1 MIKALYSG
9 ASGMLGQQMRQ
20 EAVANNIANVST
32 TGYKKA
38 IPVQRGFYQIYLDAI
53 AIDTLRPGDVPGG
66 GMLLDGTA
74 SDFSQGAT
82 KHTGEPLDVALDGPG
97 FFVVEGPAG
106 NNLYTRNG
114 HFALNEEGEL
124 VTENGYKVQ
133 GEGGAISASG
143 ANVMIGDDGRVV
155 VDGTERGVLQVVTFD
170 EPRMLVRVGDTMFA
184 APENVFPSIVEP
196 VRMVS
201 GAVESSNVSIAREM
215 LNMLVTA
222 RNFEANQRVIL
233 TVDRTLDR
241 TINDIGRV

>member
-1 MIKALYSG
+1 MVKALYSA
-9 ASGMLGQQMRQ
+9 ASGMFGQQLRQ

-38 IPVQRGFYQIYLDAI
+38 IAAHRGFYQIFLDAI
-53 AIDTLRPGDVPGG
+53 AIDNLRPGDVPGG

-74 SDFSQGAT
+74 SDLSQGAIE
-82 KHTGEPLDVALDGPG
+82 HTGEPFDVALDGPG
-97 FFVVEGPAG
+97 FFVVQGPAG

-114 HFALNEEGEL
+114 HFTLNEAGEL

-143 ANVMIGDDGRVV
+143 AQPMVSDAGRVV
-155 VDGTERGVLQVVTFD
+155 ADGTERGVLQVVTFED
-170 EPRMLVRVGDTMFA
+170 PRVLIRVGDSMFA
-184 APENVFPSIVEP
+184 APPNVFPSVAEP

-201 GAVESSNVSIAREM
+201 GALEASNVSLAQEM
-215 LNMLVTA
+215 LDMLVTA

-233 TVDRTLDR
+233 AVDSTLDK
-241 TINDIGRV
+241 TINDVGRA